1 MLQGRG
7 ALQTCTSC
15 QASVTL
21 QHILLAISLLFGH
34 LPSDSRYHGA
44 FFSCHELHTYLP
56 HSINFIA
63 MSPSLHVTH
72 HKNITASHPSFLWI
86 FFCTK
91 NNCFYFLNIFL
102 NILIKLMFGIKSYLF
117 PSWWLKILLQ
127 VHIFLKDS
135 AHSLPPMTF
144 SISSAYVSS
153 YFSIII
159 YLKWT

>member
-7 ALQTCTSC
+7 ALETCTSC

-21 QHILLAISLLFGH
+21 QHILLAISLLLGH
-34 LPSDSRYHGA
+34 CPLTHVTTVLSFHATNYILTYHIN
-44 FFSCHELHTYLP
+44 
-56 HSINFIA
+56 SINFIA

-127 VHIFLKDS
+127 VHIFLRIQPT
-135 AHSLPPMTF
+135 AFHQ
-144 SISSAYVSS
+144 
-153 YFSIII
+153 
-159 YLKWT
+159 